1 MEVILLERVENLGQM
16 GDVVKVKP
24 GFARNFLL
32 PQKKALRA
40 NDANRQVFERQRAE
54 LEARNLERKKEAEAA
69 AKKIDGR
76 SFVLIRQASEAGVL
90 YGSVSTRD
98 IAEAASAEG
107 VKIERAQVRIDKPL
121 KSLGVFTVRIA
132 LHPEVDASVQVNI
145 ARSEDEAE
153 RQARGE
159 DVFARPEDQAAAED
173 QEAAPESTA
182 EFFDEDAQRPV
193 EVDEETGEPKAD
205 ASNGDDEDAKKEND

>member
-16 GDVVKVKP
+16 GDVVKVRP

-40 NDANRQVFERQRAE
+40 NEANKKVFENQRAD
-54 LEARNLERKKEAEAA
+54 LEARNLERKREAEAA
-69 AKKIDGR
+69 AERVNGKA
-76 SFVLIRQASEAGVL
+76 FVIIRQSSELGVL

-98 IAEAASAEG
+98 IAEAASANG
-107 VKIERAQVRIDKPL
+107 VKIERAQVRLNKPL
-121 KSLGVFTVRIA
+121 KSLGVFPVRVA
-132 LHPEVDASVQVNI
+132 LHPEVDAKIDINI

-159 DVFARPEDQAAAED
+159 NVLARPGDRAEEAEKEEEDAAS
-173 QEAAPESTA
+173 P
-182 EFFDEDAQRPV
+182 EFFDEEAQAAVAEDA
-193 EVDEETGEPKAD
+193 DGEET
-205 ASNGDDEDAKKEND
+205 KEENA